1 MAIIFAPVMTD
12 AASQPVKTP
21 KHLWVVGIVAVLWNA
36 IGVMDFTLTELKN
49 EAYLKAFT
57 PEQLAVLAG
66 FPLWAVITWGA
77 GVYGGFIGSIL
88 LLVRKRSAV
97 PVFLISL
104 IGAVLTSLYSHVL
117 SDTMKQM
124 GGGTGAVIFS
134 LVITVIAVL
143 LWVYARA
150 MAKRG
155 VLR

>member
-1 MAIIFAPVMTD
+1 MTD
-12 AASQPVKTP
+12 AANQPVKTP
-21 KHLWVVGIVAVLWNA
+21 KHLWVVGLVAVLWNA

-57 PEQLAVLAG
+57 PEQLACLAG

-88 LLVRKRSAV
+88 LLARQRWAV
-97 PVFLISL
+97 PVFLVSI

-117 SDTMKQM
+117 SDTMKKM

-134 LVITVIAVL
+134 LVIIIIAIL
-143 LWVYARA
+143 LWIYARA
-150 MAKRG
+150 MTRRG